1 VLDKDWMEDMDFDNL
16 KMVVVVVVVDQVDIQ
31 KMDSNFDMDLV
42 VVDKDF
48 VDNHYLLELMMM
60 VEEVDFQFVEE
71 NTDDNRLHSEVDYL
85 VDKVFVMIDHLDTVF
100 VTIGHLDTVLIDSMV
115 ETLN

>member
-1 VLDKDWMEDMDFDNL
+1 M
-16 KMVVVVVVVDQVDIQ
+16 I
-31 KMDSNFDMDLV
+31 SN
-42 VVDKDF
+42 
-48 VDNHYLLELMMM
+48 LELMMM